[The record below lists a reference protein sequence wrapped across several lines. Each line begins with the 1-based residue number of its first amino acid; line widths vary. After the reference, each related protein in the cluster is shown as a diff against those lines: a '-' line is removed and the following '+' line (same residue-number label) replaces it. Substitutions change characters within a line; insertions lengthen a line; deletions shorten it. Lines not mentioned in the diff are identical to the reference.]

1 MKKTSGRAAVLQV
14 ALTSLAGA
22 SLISGCGVVGSG
34 SGSGELAEFT
44 VSSPAFSDM
53 KDIPDRYGCA
63 ALGGQGKIL
72 PLHWSGV
79 PEAKAFAVVVD
90 DPDARG
96 GTYIHWVLA
105 NLDGTTADLVEGV
118 VPDRG
123 EQGRN
128 SAGSASYLAPCPPKG
143 ERHRI
148 RFTVYALSS
157 PIPEDEVSGLKDSLP
172 AIAERTVGRGR
183 ITGYVGPQ
191 SES

>member
-1 MKKTSGRAAVLQV
+1 MKKTSGRAAASV
-14 ALTSLAGA
+14 AALA

-34 SGSGELAEFT
+34 SDGGELAEFT

-53 KDIPDRYGCA
+53 KDIPARYGCA
-63 ALGGQGKIL
+63 AYGGQGKIL

-79 PEAKAFAVVVD
+79 PDAKAFAVVVD
-90 DPDARG
+90 DPDTPG

-123 EQGRN
+123 IQGRN
-128 SAGSASYLAPCPPKG
+128 SAGDASYLAPCPSQG

-157 PIPEDEVSGLKDSLP
+157 PVPEGEVSGLKTSLP
-172 AIAERTVGRGR
+172 AIAERTIGRGR
-183 ITGYVGPQ
+183 ITGFFGQ
-191 SES
+191 QRAS